1 MTRHATRLLSAI
13 SAIALAMQ
21 QVAAADIETLETDNG
36 PVAVELVADGFDH
49 PWAMAF
55 LPDGRLLVT
64 ERNTG
69 NVYIV
74 TRDGERS
81 APLEGTPTPFIQ
93 GQGGMLDVALDPD
106 FEQNR
111 YVYLSFAEA
120 GDGGAST
127 AVGRGRFEDDRIA
140 DFEVLY
146 RQVPKVSGGNHFGGR
161 IAFAPDGTLFLVLG
175 ERWTFDRAQD
185 LANTLGKVVRIERDG
200 TVPRDNPFAGQD
212 GALPEIWSYGHRN
225 ILAAAF
231 RPETGELWIAEMGPK
246 GGDELNR
253 PQAGSNYGW
262 AIVSWGEHYD
272 GTPIPDPPTHSEF
285 ADAVRHWTPTISPSG
300 MIFYAGEMFPAWQ
313 GHALIGGLTA
323 RGVVRLAFDGDEV
336 AHEERLVLDTR
347 IRDVEEGPDGS
358 IYLLTDEDD
367 GRLLRL
373 HDPS

>member
-1 MTRHATRLLSAI
+1 MIRHATLLLSAT
-13 SAIALAMQ
+13 SAAALAMQ
-21 QVAAADIETLETDNG
+21 QTAAADIETLETENG
-36 PVAVELVADGFDH
+36 PVAVELVVDGFDH

-81 APLEGTPTPFIQ
+81 APLEDTPTPFIR

-106 FEQNR
+106 FEENR

-127 AVGRGRFEDDRIA
+127 AIGRGRLEDDRIA

-200 TVPRDNPFAGQD
+200 TVPEDNPFAGQD
-212 GALPEIWSYGHRN
+212 EALPEIWSYGHRN

-231 RPETGELWIAEMGPK
+231 RPGTRELWVAEMGPK
-246 GGDELNR
+246 GGDELNQ

-272 GTPIPDPPTHSEF
+272 GTPIPDPPTHPEF
-285 ADAVRHWTPTISPSG
+285 ADAVHHWTPAISPSG
-300 MIFYAGEMFPAWQ
+300 MIFYTGEMFPAWK
-313 GHALIGGLTA
+313 GNALIGGLTA

-347 IRDVEEGPDGS
+347 IRDVEQGLDGS
-358 IYLLTDEDD
+358 VYLLTDEND